1 MLWYSYTVFLFK
13 YMEDMELIL
22 EVMKI
27 NHGIWISRN
36 AW

>member
-13 YMEDMELIL
+13 YMDDMELIL

-27 NHGIWISRN
+27 NHGMN
-36 AW
+36 Q